1 MVAAAKLEREEVEK
15 KNEQL
20 RAQVKDTESL
30 LASHQDQLAEL
41 KAVMQGMSPVKDD
54 TDVRTT
60 VSTTPSSPAAPRQA
74 LQGMV
79 KKNSE
84 TPEVSEQPLP
94 DSSEEI
100 VPGPSTSF
108 PDLIKPVCRTDLQAF
123 EDFREMFN
131 VPSSRPS
138 SRAPS
143 GSYAGLNVM
152 SFANLGSGGFGSAS
166 SSPSKSQQHSPSGSL
181 SSPQPNS
188 SHFPLK
194 ETRFYK
200 RTVLEDIEPT
210 LRLDLAPGISW
221 LTRRTVMNAICEGSL
236 LVEPTPQSLKSLEFP
251 CQMCGERRTGPE
263 YERKHRFRTSENETA
278 QRYSLCGLCLER
290 VRSCC
295 EFTGYLRLILD
306 GHVKAGDIEEEKDAW
321 EETVRLRER
330 MFWSRMG
337 GGVVPLCSQANT
349 SGTAQENGVFHSD
362 QIDGLQSSALESTGV
377 QTDVD
382 YGQHDYYNESDYYDG
397 NDSDL
402 DKVSVYEDPFV
413 SAGSASPAS
422 SAADSAMPYDHPE
435 PLDLREEIY
444 EPNIEQVTISDVD
457 HLDGGDDHPVSV
469 EELSRQITAQNVQ
482 QHVEKDTAEIETR
495 GQ

>member
-41 KAVMQGMSPVKDD
+41 KAVMQDMSPVKDD

-60 VSTTPSSPAAPRQA
+60 ISTTPSSPAAPRQA

-108 PDLIKPVCRTDLQAF
+108 SDLIKPMCRTDLQAF

-152 SFANLGSGGFGSAS
+152 SFANFGSGGFGSAS

-210 LRLDLAPGISW
+210 LRLDIAPGISW

-263 YERKHRFRTSENETA
+263 YERNHRFRTSENETA

-330 MFWSRMG
+330 MFWSRIG
-337 GGVVPLCSQANT
+337 GGVVPLYPKAN
-349 SGTAQENGVFHSD
+349 TAQENGVLHGD
-362 QIDGLQSSALESTGV
+362 QVDGLQSSALESTGV

-382 YGQHDYYNESDYYDG
+382 CGQHDYYNEGDYYDE
-397 NDSDL
+397 NDSNL

-422 SAADSAMPYDHPE
+422 SAADSAMASGHPE
-435 PLDLREEIY
+435 PLDLREEIN

-457 HLDGGDDHPVSV
+457 HLNDGGNNHSAPV
-469 EELSRQITAQNVQ
+469 EELSRQITAQTVE
-482 QHVEKDTAEIETR
+482 HVEKDTAGIEAR